1 MGKATKLV
9 GYIRVSTR
17 EQGDSRLGLVAQRE
31 ALERFCTAEGCE
43 LVEVFTEVA
52 SGKLGLS
59 DRPGLAKALQRAK
72 RLGNVPVL
80 VSKLDRL
87 SRDVAMVSGLMKDGV
102 PFIVAELGPD
112 VDSFILHLYA
122 ALAEKERRM
131 ISERTRLALG
141 ALKAQ
146 GVLLGNRTN
155 LDDARA
161 LSVESNKRNAAA
173 FAAKVLP
180 LVQSMRDKGMSFRA
194 IALELDC
201 LGIKTARGGN
211 WHARTLIDMVERA
224 AAPAA

>member
-1 MGKATKLV
+1 MRKVV

-17 EQGDSRLGLVAQRE
+17 EQGDSRLGLQAQRE
-31 ALERFCTAEGCE
+31 ALERFCSAEGCE
-43 LVEVFTEVA
+43 LSEVFTEVA

-59 DRPGLAKALQRAK
+59 ERPMLAKALQRAK

-131 ISERTRLALG
+131 ISERTKLALA
-141 ALKAQ
+141 ALKAR
-146 GVLLGNRTN
+146 GVVLGNQTN

-161 LSVESNKRNAAA
+161 LSVVSNKRNAAA
-173 FAAKVLP
+173 FAGKVLP
-180 LVQSMRDKGMSFRA
+180 LVRSMRDKGMSFRA
-194 IALELDC
+194 IALELDS
-201 LGIKTARGGN
+201 LGIKTARGGS

-224 AAPAA
+224 MAPAA

>member
-17 EQGDSRLGLVAQRE
+17 EQGDSRLGLAAQRE
-31 ALERFCTAEGCE
+31 ALERFCASEGCE

-52 SGKLGLS
+52 SGKLELS

-141 ALKAQ
+141 ALKAR

-180 LVQSMRDKGMSFRA
+180 LVQSMRDKGMSYRA
-194 IALELDC
+194 IALELDG